1 MPKWVRSIII
11 IIICLAA
18 ITIAL
23 VTVAERFHTLK
34 LETHIQLPLL
44 AFFGVVALITILS
57 CVAIGFSAVDLS
69 DRSQALGLPNGSIRA
84 VIALSLILL
93 FGIVAVFLYAT
104 LLETDVPSAQDFA
117 KQLLVLLGT
126 LITSIA
132 SFYFGTQAATN
143 AQQPITGAPTLTRV
157 DPASRAVGTTG
168 EVCAYGTNLQL
179 ATSLKLVS
187 GAQELVGSGVTSDA
201 SVVKGTIE
209 IPTDAPPGKW
219 DVVVDTSDGKTTKL
233 AAAFTVTQATS
244 GGNGNAAGG
253 GGAQPPTPPDNGG

>member
-11 IIICLAA
+11 ILVSLLA
-18 ITIAL
+18 ITLAL
-23 VTVAERFHTLK
+23 VAVAERFHTAH

-44 AFFGVVALITILS
+44 ALFGVIALIAILS

-84 VIALSLILL
+84 VIALSLIVL

-104 LLETDVPSAQDFA
+104 LLDADVASAQDFA

-132 SFYFGTQAATN
+132 SFYFGTQAAAN
-143 AQQPITGAPTLTRV
+143 AQQSASVAPTLTRV
-157 DPASRAVGTTG
+157 DPASRAAGTTG
-168 EVCAYGTNLQL
+168 EIAANGTNLQL
-179 ATSLKLVS
+179 ATRLKLVA
-187 GAQELVGSGVTSDA
+187 GGQELVASDVTSDA

-209 IPTDAPPGKW
+209 IPADVAADSKW
-219 DVVVDTSDGKTTKL
+219 DVVVDMSDGKTAKI
-233 AAAFTVTQATS
+233 AAAFTVTAAATS
-244 GGNGNAAGG
+244 TGNGNGSPGG
-253 GGAQPPTPPDNGG
+253 